1 MFEYISG
8 KLTEKNPSYM
18 IIDNHG
24 IGYYINIS
32 LHTFSILKDKKE
44 VKLLIHFVVREDAQI
59 LFGFAEEA
67 ERTIF
72 RHLISV
78 SGVGANTARMML
90 SSMQPKEIATAI
102 ANGEASLLQKIKGI
116 GAKSA
121 QRIIVDLKD
130 KIIKT
135 NIQSEILSV
144 EYNTNKDDAL
154 TALVTLGFS
163 KIQAEKT
170 LRKVFAEIEEDA
182 AVEEVIKQALK
193 ILN

>member
-8 KLTEKNPSYM
+8 KLMEKNPAYM
-18 IIDNHG
+18 VVDSHG
-24 IGYYINIS
+24 VGYYVNIS
-32 LHTFSILKDKKE
+32 LHTFSLLKDKNE

-59 LFGFAEEA
+59 LFGFAEES

-90 SSMQPKEIATAI
+90 SSMQPAEIATAI
-102 ANGEASLLQKIKGI
+102 ANGEANLLQKIKGI

-121 QRIIVDLKD
+121 QRIIIDLKD

-135 NIQSEILSV
+135 NIQGEILSV
-144 EYNTNKDDAL
+144 EYNTNKEDAL
-154 TALVTLGFS
+154 TALTTLGFS
-163 KIQAEKT
+163 KIQAEKA
-170 LRKVFAEIEEDA
+170 LKKVFANIEEDA
-182 AVEEVIKQALK
+182 AVEKIIKNALK

>member
-8 KLTEKNPSYM
+8 KLMEKNPAYM
-18 IIDNHG
+18 VVDSHG
-24 IGYYINIS
+24 VGYYINIS
-32 LHTFSILKDKKE
+32 LHTFSILKDKNE

-90 SSMQPKEIATAI
+90 SSMQPTEIATAI
-102 ANGEASLLQKIKGI
+102 ANGEAALLQKIKGI

-121 QRIIVDLKD
+121 QRIIIDLKD

-144 EYNTNKDDAL
+144 EYNTNKEDAL
-154 TALVTLGFS
+154 TALTTLGFS
-163 KIQAEKT
+163 KIQAEKA
-170 LRKVFAEIEEDA
+170 LKKVFANIDEDT
-182 AVEEVIKQALK
+182 AVEEIIKQALK

>member
-8 KLTEKNPSYM
+8 KLTEKNPAYM
-18 IIDNHG
+18 IVDSHG

-32 LHTFSILKDKKE
+32 LHTFSLLKDKNE

-59 LFGFAEEA
+59 LFGFAEES

-90 SSMQPKEIATAI
+90 SSMQPAEIATAI
-102 ANGEASLLQKIKGI
+102 ANGEANLLQKIKGI

-121 QRIIVDLKD
+121 QRIIIDLKD

-135 NIQSEILSV
+135 NIQGEILSV
-144 EYNTNKDDAL
+144 EYNTNKEDAL
-154 TALVTLGFS
+154 TALTTLGFS
-163 KIQAEKT
+163 KIQAEKA
-170 LRKVFAEIEEDA
+170 LKKVFANIEEDA
-182 AVEEVIKQALK
+182 AVEEIIKNALK

>member
-8 KLTEKNPSYM
+8 KLMEKNPAYM
-18 IIDNHG
+18 VVDSHG
-24 IGYYINIS
+24 VGYYVNIS
-32 LHTFSILKDKKE
+32 LHTFSLLKDKNE

-59 LFGFAEEA
+59 LFGFAEES

-90 SSMQPKEIATAI
+90 SSMQPAEIATAI
-102 ANGEASLLQKIKGI
+102 ANGEANLLQKIKGI

-121 QRIIVDLKD
+121 QRIIIDLKD

-135 NIQSEILSV
+135 NIQGEILSV
-144 EYNTNKDDAL
+144 EYNTNKEDAL
-154 TALVTLGFS
+154 TALTTLGFS
-163 KIQAEKT
+163 KIQAEKA
-170 LRKVFAEIEEDA
+170 LKKVFANIEEDA
-182 AVEEVIKQALK
+182 AVEEIIKNALK

>member
-8 KLTEKNPSYM
+8 KLMEKNPAYM
-18 IIDNHG
+18 VVDSHG
-24 IGYYINIS
+24 VGYYVNIS
-32 LHTFSILKDKKE
+32 LHTFSLLKDKNE

-59 LFGFAEEA
+59 LFGFAEES

-90 SSMQPKEIATAI
+90 SSMQPAEIATAI
-102 ANGEASLLQKIKGI
+102 ANGEANLLQKIKGI

-121 QRIIVDLKD
+121 QRIIIDLKD

-135 NIQSEILSV
+135 NIQGEILSV
-144 EYNTNKDDAL
+144 EYNTNKEDAL
-154 TALVTLGFS
+154 TALTTLGFS
-163 KIQAEKT
+163 KIQAEKA
-170 LRKVFAEIEEDA
+170 LKKVFANIEEDA
-182 AVEEVIKQALK
+182 AVEDIIKNALK

>member
-8 KLTEKNPSYM
+8 KLMEKNPAYM
-18 IIDNHG
+18 IVDNHG

-32 LHTFSILKDKKE
+32 LHTFSLLKDKNE
-44 VKLLIHFVVREDAQI
+44 IKLLIHFVVREDAQI
-59 LFGFAEEA
+59 LFGFAEES

-90 SSMQPKEIATAI
+90 SSMQPAEIATAI
-102 ANGEASLLQKIKGI
+102 ANGEANLLQKIKGI

-121 QRIIVDLKD
+121 QRIIIDLKD

-135 NIQSEILSV
+135 SIQGEILSI
-144 EYNTNKDDAL
+144 EYNTNKEDAL
-154 TALVTLGFS
+154 TALTTLGFS
-163 KIQAEKT
+163 KIQAEKA
-170 LRKVFAEIEEDA
+170 LKKVFANIEEDA
-182 AVEEVIKQALK
+182 AVEEIIKNALK

>member
-8 KLTEKNPSYM
+8 KLMEKNPAYM
-18 IIDNHG
+18 VVDSHG
-24 IGYYINIS
+24 VGYYVNIS
-32 LHTFSILKDKKE
+32 LHTFSLLKDKNE

-59 LFGFAEEA
+59 LFGFAEES

-90 SSMQPKEIATAI
+90 SSMQPAEIATAI
-102 ANGEASLLQKIKGI
+102 ANGEANLLQKIKGI

-121 QRIIVDLKD
+121 QRIIIDLKD

-135 NIQSEILSV
+135 NIQGEILSV
-144 EYNTNKDDAL
+144 EYNTNKEDAL
-154 TALVTLGFS
+154 TALTTLGFS
-163 KIQAEKT
+163 KIQAEKA
-170 LRKVFAEIEEDA
+170 LKKVFANIEEDA
-182 AVEEVIKQALK
+182 AVEEIIKNTLK